1 MIGSRF
7 WGSLLREDGDG
18 PLALARLLS
27 GSPSSA
33 SSVVLRCFEGVTESG
48 GGGLQ
53 GQSVNLDTSMF
64 VCMGFC

>member
-48 GGGLQ
+48 GGGL
-53 GQSVNLDTSMF
+53 
-64 VCMGFC
+64 